1 MNPVDLRQEHNTL
14 VLPQCTRNRP
24 SKMLVAILRSVGREI
39 WTTLVRTGERRAA
52 RAMANSKGGTYQ
64 Y

>member
-1 MNPVDLRQEHNTL
+1 
-14 VLPQCTRNRP
+14 
-24 SKMLVAILRSVGREI
+24 MLVAILRSVGHEI

>member
-1 MNPVDLRQEHNTL
+1 
-14 VLPQCTRNRP
+14 
-24 SKMLVAILRSVGREI
+24 MLIALLKRVGHEI

-52 RAMANSKGGTYQ
+52 RAMANSKGGTYH